1 MSLLIRPMRPAD
13 LPGVWAV
20 QCAAYPSAYHE
31 PQEALASHLEAGRA
45 HCFVAESPQG
55 LAGYVFAHPWQGEPP
70 LLHQPLQVPGN
81 ASHLFIHDMA
91 IAPAHQ
97 GRGLAAALMAAIEQ
111 SLHALHV
118 VQVRLVAVGQAQHFW
133 ARYGFAV
140 DQAATPPAC
149 YGQAVIMSR
158 ARSAGCLTP

>member
-1 MSLLIRPMRPAD
+1 MSLSIRPMQLAD
-13 LPGVWAV
+13 LPSVWAV
-20 QCAAYPSAYHE
+20 QCAAYPPAYHE
-31 PQEALASHLEAGRA
+31 PQEALASHLEAGSA
-45 HCFVAESPQG
+45 HCFVAESSQG

-70 LLHQPLQVPGN
+70 VLHEPLQVPGN

-97 GRGLAAALMAAIEQ
+97 GKGLAAALMAAVEQ
-111 SLHALHV
+111 SLQTLHV
-118 VQVRLVAVGQAQHFW
+118 AHVRLVAVGQAQHFW
-133 ARYGFAV
+133 ARHGFAV

-158 ARSAGCLTP
+158 ASSPGRPTP